1 VKRELLW
8 YRYGEEDVLGKCSK
22 IKELKLLSNGLHLYY
37 NSEPKT
43 LISLPSIDNKNN
55 ENRYTLTIKKNV
67 RNFDF
72 KLITMD
78 MKNHEIVW
86 GYSPVKFLNSLENR
100 EHIYKDGSIDV
111 ANNFTVYDKLMAR
124 DTTNNKF
131 AYLSNNFGLQ
141 LEGKDEFV

>member
-1 VKRELLW
+1 
-8 YRYGEEDVLGKCSK
+8 
-22 IKELKLLSNGLHLYY
+22 
-37 NSEPKT
+37 
-43 LISLPSIDNKNN
+43 
-55 ENRYTLTIKKNV
+55 
-67 RNFDF
+67 
-72 KLITMD
+72 